1 VPRIPVPVSDPQR
14 PEQIFTS
21 ASQGGAVGQA
31 LQGFGQDV
39 RQLGGALQQRQS
51 QREVSALNAEFAKA
65 QAELTVEWNETLRTA
80 DPNDPDVAERF
91 RSERVKSRLDAIGET
106 AKSREGRD
114 YFTRLSAGL
123 GANFL
128 VSTENGMAQLS
139 EVAAVQSFETVKNQ
153 FGDALLADPMSLD
166 QVNGLADMTLEGYVQ
181 RFGLSRENALKMQTE
196 LKQSNAETAA
206 YGRIDRNPEEA
217 KAFVQAGGYSEFLD
231 GAKTAQLLRYAD
243 SVQEGRIAAEKRRR
257 QEVADARAVE
267 LVNSVVRDDGSID
280 LDSVEATKARALRDA
295 RITGDTETAFK
306 TFRFLDSLVDEG
318 SGVAKLNSPVVQADL
333 LRRAALPPGDPNRL
347 TADEATGFIGR
358 GVDFSFVKNQVVP
371 TIQRAASP
379 DGQNDNQRVDA
390 HLGIV
395 RSQLG
400 LGEGPFSAFT
410 NNPRAQ
416 QAFERYK
423 TYFYGELAKRQDQG
437 QSLSDILN
445 EGSPTFIGSAL
456 QNFVPPPGADDLPPV
471 ATPGVT
477 ITLDPQYRRVT
488 FGAATSSQK
497 VRSPEELD
505 KLLQGTE

>member
-1 VPRIPVPVSDPQR
+1 MPRIPVPVSDPQR
-14 PEQIFTS
+14 PEQIFTA
-21 ASQGGAVGQA
+21 ASQGAAVGEA
-31 LQGFGQDV
+31 LQGLGRDV
-39 RQLGGALQQRQS
+39 SRVGEVLQQRQA

-80 DPNDPDVAERF
+80 DPNDGATAERF
-91 RSERVKSRLDAIGET
+91 RKERVQARLDAIGSKANT
-106 AKSREGRD
+106 REARD
-114 YFTRLSAGL
+114 YFTRMSAGL

-128 VSTENGMAQLS
+128 VSTENGMAQLA

-153 FGDALLADPMSLD
+153 FGDALLADPNSLEN
-166 QVNGLADMTLEGYVQ
+166 VNSLADMALEGYVQ
-181 RFGLSRENALKMQTE
+181 QYGLSRENALKMRTE
-196 LKQSNAETAA
+196 LLQSNAETAA
-206 YGRIDRNPEEA
+206 YGRIERNPLEA
-217 KAFVQAGGYSEFLD
+217 KAFIESGGYSEFLD
-231 GAKTAQLLRYAD
+231 GAKASQLARYAD
-243 SVQEGRIAAEKRRR
+243 SVNESRIAAEKRRR
-257 QEVADARAVE
+257 QEIADARAVE
-267 LVNSVVRDDGSID
+267 LVNSVVADDGSIA
-280 LDSVEATKARALRDA
+280 LDSIEAVKAKALRDA

-318 SGVAKLNSPVVQADL
+318 SGAGKLNSPAVQADL
-333 LRRAALPPGDPNRL
+333 LRRAALPPGDPSRL
-347 TADEATGFIGR
+347 TADEATSFIGR
-358 GVDFSFVKNQVVP
+358 GVDFTFVKNQVIP

-445 EGSPTFIGSAL
+445 EGSPNFIGGAL

-488 FGAATSSQK
+488 FGAAAPTQK